1 MGILNSIRKKSDNQ
15 KKVISL
21 FLALTATFFIVGIWY
36 SFTNNSPVDNDK
48 LSSVSP
54 WQMIK
59 EEFSNAFSDFNSDI
73 LISENENSI
82 PVEIILDKLS
92 TSTATSSEDISFE

>member
-59 EEFSNAFSDFNSDI
+59 EEFSKAFSDFNSDI
-73 LISENENSI
+73 TISENKSSI
-82 PVEIILDKLS
+82 PVEIILDNLS
-92 TSTATSSEDISFE
+92 TSTATSSENISFE